1 MKLQG
6 FSTIHPQSTNSFFP
20 PSAKVIKASYDFP
33 AQTGNY
39 FLFVNEDYCNLAS
52 SLFAVFVK
60 RVSLFTTTHVR
71 KLLFWACAVCIK
83 TRVTARS
90 EPCTLTQFINRCER
104 K

>member
-1 MKLQG
+1 MGSAPFTHKAQ
-6 FSTIHPQSTNSFFP
+6 TASFF
-20 PSAKVIKASYDFP
+20 PSAKVIKASYDFS

-39 FLFVNEDYCNLAS
+39 FLFVNGDYCNLAS
-52 SLFAVFVK
+52 SLFAVVK
-60 RVSLFTTTHVR
+60 RVFLFTTTHVR